1 MEVNNMDE
9 KVELLVRDV
18 LDGIEFYSLSDRN
31 FILREL
37 SLRLEQEA
45 DRCLY
50 EDYGLLK
57 DESDE

>member
-1 MEVNNMDE
+1 MDE